1 MGIGNLTQ
9 DPVHRKVSGDKSLC
23 TFSIAINNGN
33 SPAFF
38 IEVSVW
44 EKLADTCA
52 QFLKKGAKVFVEGSL
67 RTSTWQGKDGTQKSK
82 TSCSGAVVKF
92 LSGKAEA
99 KENNKEEA
107 DVALTPEEEAE
118 LAEIPF

>member
-1 MGIGNLTQ
+1 MAIGNLTQ

-23 TFSIAINNGN
+23 TFSIAINNGKAA
-33 SPAFF
+33 AFF
-38 IEVSVW
+38 IEIAVW

-52 QFLKKGAKVFVEGSL
+52 QFLNKGARVYVEGSL

-92 LSGKAEA
+92 LNGKAEA
-99 KENNKEEA
+99 KENNKEDPE
-107 DVALTPEEEAE
+107 DVLTPEEREE

>member
-1 MGIGNLTQ
+1 MAIGNLTQ

-23 TFSIAINNGN
+23 TFSIAINNGKA
-33 SPAFF
+33 PAFF
-38 IEVSVW
+38 IEISVW

-52 QFLKKGAKVFVEGSL
+52 QFLKKGGKVFVEGSL

-92 LSGKAEA
+92 LSGKSEA
-99 KENNKEEA
+99 KIDNKE
-107 DVALTPEEEAE
+107 DPKDILTPEEEAE